1 MLSYSC
7 GREEYKNWIVEEVK
21 FHRNYQGKCESI
33 MALGNGYMG
42 LRSALEEPYVGQTRN
57 LFVAGT
63 YNNFDEY
70 EVTELPNAADVT
82 ELLIDINGEE
92 FSLDRGKVLEYS
104 RQLNL
109 KDGELTREILWENS
123 KGERYKL
130 LFRRFVSLE
139 DLHLIGMTVEI
150 TALTGSAEISFKTGI
165 NGRQT
170 NSGVQHFHDGDK
182 RVYHNKY
189 MQLIQ
194 TTTHSKVHFAINST
208 IKLYRNQEAEET
220 KPSYF
225 LQRRSIYCAL
235 KTIASKGDTVAL
247 EKISNVFTSLD
258 KDACKDLEELKELS
272 LKHIIKRSQCSYY
285 ELLEG
290 SRRKWRE
297 YWDNGKIEIESE
309 NDFDELA
316 VRFAQYHLLIMTPFH
331 DDRFSIGAKALTG
344 EGYKGHVF
352 WDTEIFI
359 LPYFQYTMPK
369 VARKLLMYRYNTLEG
384 ARNKARKF
392 GYAGAMYP
400 WESALTGE
408 EETPEWAA
416 INILTGKATKVWSGI
431 KEHHITA
438 DIAFAVWNYY
448 LSTGDEEFMNSFGSE
463 IIFECAEFWFRRLQW
478 NKDKSRYEIR
488 DVIGP
493 DEYTEHIDNNAY
505 TNYMAHYSIKTAVD
519 LYERAEHRQWS
530 NLKKIEKSLG
540 LKDRING
547 YKGVLDRIYLPQ
559 PNEDRI
565 IPQDDSFL
573 NKPCIDLEKYKNSRE
588 KQVILKDYTRAQIID
603 MQILKQADVVML
615 IYLLRNSF
623 DKEVKKANWH
633 FYERRTIHDSSLSA
647 AMHSIVANDFDDT
660 ETAYRFFKRAA
671 EIDLGENP
679 ISSNDGIHAAS
690 LGGIWLA
697 VVMGFGGIINNNGS
711 LYIEPKLPKA
721 WKRLVF
727 SLYWQGE
734 RLNINIETS
743 RLTISKSSCG
753 ALDLWIMGRKYTL
766 IDEIIVYV

>member
-1 MLSYSC
+1 M
-7 GREEYKNWIVEEVK
+7 
-21 FHRNYQGKCESI
+21 
-33 MALGNGYMG
+33 
-42 LRSALEEPYVGQTRN
+42 
-57 LFVAGT
+57 
-63 YNNFDEY
+63 
-70 EVTELPNAADVT
+70 
-82 ELLIDINGEE
+82 
-92 FSLDRGKVLEYS
+92 
-104 RQLNL
+104 
-109 KDGELTREILWENS
+109 
-123 KGERYKL
+123 
-130 LFRRFVSLE
+130 
-139 DLHLIGMTVEI
+139 
-150 TALTGSAEISFKTGI
+150 
-165 NGRQT
+165 
-170 NSGVQHFHDGDK
+170 
-182 RVYHNKY
+182 YHNKY

-258 KDACKDLEELKELS
+258 KDAFKDLEELKELS

-384 ARNKARKF
+384 ARNKARNLDTLEPCIL
-392 GYAGAMYP
+392 GSLLSLGR
-400 WESALTGE
+400 S
-408 EETPEWAA
+408 ETPEWAA

-463 IIFECAEFWFRRLQW
+463 IILNVLNFGLDGYSGTRI
-478 NKDKSRYEIR
+478 KVVMKSGMLL
-488 DVIGP
+488 DP

-530 NLKKIEKSLG
+530 NLKKLEKSLG

-573 NKPCIDLEKYKNSRE
+573 NKPCIDLEKYKNSR
-588 KQVILKDYTRAQIID
+588 KASYT
-603 MQILKQADVVML
+603 
-615 IYLLRNSF
+615 
-623 DKEVKKANWH
+623 
-633 FYERRTIHDSSLSA
+633 
-647 AMHSIVANDFDDT
+647 
-660 ETAYRFFKRAA
+660 
-671 EIDLGENP
+671 
-679 ISSNDGIHAAS
+679 
-690 LGGIWLA
+690 
-697 VVMGFGGIINNNGS
+697 
-711 LYIEPKLPKA
+711 
-721 WKRLVF
+721 
-727 SLYWQGE
+727 
-734 RLNINIETS
+734 
-743 RLTISKSSCG
+743 
-753 ALDLWIMGRKYTL
+753 
-766 IDEIIVYV
+766 